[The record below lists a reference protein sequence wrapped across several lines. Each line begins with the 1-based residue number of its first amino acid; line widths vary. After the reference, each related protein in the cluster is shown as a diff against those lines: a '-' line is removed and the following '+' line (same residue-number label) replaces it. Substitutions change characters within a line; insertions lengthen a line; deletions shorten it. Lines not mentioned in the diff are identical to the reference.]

1 MATQNQVTKSKQTER
16 FEETIRQFLRAEG
29 RKDETFRNRCNEAAE
44 KFGKNT
50 KDCCTYIISEVQKL
64 GKCGFTDDE
73 IYSLAKHYWDED
85 SITSVGECPNC
96 QIVLNHEVELSPEE
110 IEECKKEAR
119 ERLIKQQMD
128 SLRPKSKPTPAKKT
142 DTPSLSLFDEQAEE
156 PAPAESPTETI
167 DEEEDII
174 EDYPREENYPDEYED
189 KKTEIEQAIEDEWNN
204 HEELAF

>member
-1 MATQNQVTKSKQTER
+1 MATQSQVTKSKQTER
-16 FEETIRQFLRAEG
+16 FEEAIRQFLRAEG
-29 RKDETFRNRCNEAAE
+29 RKDETFRNRCNEEAE

-119 ERLIKQQMD
+119 ERLIREQMNQMR
-128 SLRPKSKPTPAKKT
+128 SKAKPTQVKKA
-142 DTPSLSLFDEQAEE
+142 DTPALSLFDEPTEE
-156 PAPAESPTETI
+156 PTPTEQT
-167 DEEEDII
+167 
-174 EDYPREENYPDEYED
+174 
-189 KKTEIEQAIEDEWNN
+189 IEDEWNK